1 MPNLLDHTPAFDAAL
16 SLMEAGGPFTFVTGR
31 AGTGKSTLLKH
42 FRETTELIA
51 PVLAPTGVA
60 ALNVGGETIHR
71 FFLFPP
77 NVTVKHARSEANT
90 TPNPEIYQNAD
101 ILIIDEISMVRADL
115 LDCMDQFLRIVRKR
129 KAPFGGLRIVAI
141 GDLYQLPPVIT
152 NTEREAFAELYDSPY
167 FFASRVMQELFAMG
181 GISCIELE
189 KIYRQKDKTFVALL
203 NAVRDRTVTEKQLQ
217 KLNTRLSTSPPK
229 DAIVLTAINA
239 SAETLNTE
247 RLAQLPGSIQTFEGE
262 FRGAFPERE
271 TPSDAILTL
280 KKNARVM
287 CVANDPHGRFV
298 NGSLGWVVDFGVDE
312 DVGPSVIVK
321 LDTGGI
327 VSVSAHLWNIY
338 RSVYDS
344 FTRTLDQEKMGSFSQ
359 IPLKLAWAVTIHKS
373 QGKTFDQVTIDLGRG
388 AFASGQTYVALSRCR
403 TLKGIHLK
411 QPVRLHDIRLDE
423 SIGDFMTQLEQG
435 SATLF

>member
-1 MPNLLDHTPAFDAAL
+1 MSSTLDHTPEFDAAL
-16 SLMEAGGPFTFVTGR
+16 SMMESGGPFTFVTGR

-42 FRETTELIA
+42 FRETTEFVA

-77 NVTVKHARSEANT
+77 NVTVKHARSEASS

-101 ILIIDEISMVRADL
+101 MLIIDEISMVRADL

-152 NTEREAFAELYDSPY
+152 TAEREAFAELYDSPY
-167 FFASRVMQELFAMG
+167 FFASNVMQELFAMSG
-181 GISCIELE
+181 VSCIELE
-189 KIYRQKDKTFVALL
+189 KVYRQKDKTFVALL
-203 NAVRDRTVTEKQLQ
+203 NAVRDRTVTEKQLK
-217 KLNTRLSTSPPK
+217 KLNTRLNASPPK
-229 DAIVLTAINA
+229 EAIVLTAINA
-239 SAETLNTE
+239 SAEALNTD
-247 RLAQLPGSIQTFEGE
+247 RLARLPGSVQTFEGE

-271 TPSDAILTL
+271 APSDAVLTL

-373 QGKTFDQVTIDLGRG
+373 QGKTFDEVTIDLGRG
-388 AFASGQTYVALSRCR
+388 AFAAGQTYVALSRCR
-403 TLKGIHLK
+403 SLKGIHLK

-423 SIGDFMTQLEQG
+423 TIGDFMTQLQEG

>member
-247 RLAQLPGSIQTFEGE
+247 RLAQLPGSVQTFEGE